1 MENTQTYENFIS
13 DQFDLE
19 AKPENRSEFKSR
31 PSYMDARNSLVRRS
45 SILSNISLQ
54 IEDDVRFKYKK
65 EYNAYQER
73 KKSFWFRLGSRIRPV
88 LAEIILWFNREE
100 TTKYLVMVWL
110 VSLLILCWLSVEVCE
125 HLESNQTMALL
136 SLMCIIFLGYGGV
149 GLFGGVLLVKRA
161 CMDDP
166 RKRRFMIESCEAF
179 ASTKNYELADSL
191 MRLSKNCMQPVRN
204 KKELPAF
211 YPHRFFT
218 SKTMHFSPKWQD
230 SKKLAAEIKRL
241 DMIKISQ

>member
-1 MENTQTYENFIS
+1 MRPQLTQQANFAT
-13 DQFDLE
+13 LP
-19 AKPENRSEFKSR
+19 A
-31 PSYMDARNSLVRRS
+31 RRS
-45 SILSNISLQ
+45 SVLSNISLQ
-54 IEDDVRFKYKK
+54 IEDEVRVKYN
-65 EYNAYQER
+65 EQYQSYQE
-73 KKSFWFRLGSRIRPV
+73 KKRSFWYRMISKIRPV
-88 LAEIILWFNREE
+88 LAEVILWFNREE

-110 VSLLILCWLSVEVCE
+110 ISLLILCWLSVEVCD

-191 MRLSKNCMQPVRN
+191 MRLSRNCMGPIKT

-211 YPHRFFT
+211 YPHRYF
-218 SKTMHFSPKWQD
+218 SANTMVFNEKWQNTD
-230 SKKLAAEIKRL
+230 KLISELKRL
-241 DMIKISQ
+241 EMIKINV